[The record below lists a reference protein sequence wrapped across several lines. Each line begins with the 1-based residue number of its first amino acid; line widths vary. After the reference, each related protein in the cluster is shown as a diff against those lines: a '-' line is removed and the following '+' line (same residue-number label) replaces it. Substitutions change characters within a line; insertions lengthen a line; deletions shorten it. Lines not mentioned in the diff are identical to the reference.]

1 MTPPRKKLIEVALP
15 LAAINAASGREKS
28 IRHGHPS
35 TLHLWWARR
44 PLAACRAVLFAQ
56 LVDDPSS
63 FPEEFPD
70 EAAQEKER
78 RRLFG
83 VVERL
88 VKWENSNDPRVIGAA
103 RREIARSVAR
113 ALGVAAPRARAEVDA
128 FLAQRAPPAVDP
140 FCGGGSI
147 PLEAQRLGLRAHGSD
162 LNPVAVLITK
172 ALVEIPP
179 RFAGLPP
186 VNPEARARFAEGAAW
201 RGAGAE
207 GLAEDV
213 RHYGRWMREEARK
226 RIGHLYP
233 RARLADGSEATVI
246 AWLWARTVAS
256 PNPAA
261 RGAHVP
267 LASSFVLS
275 SKKGR
280 EAIVVPVVENGGYRF
295 AVKAEG
301 IGPDELARAKAGTK
315 ASRGANF
322 TCLLSGA
329 PIPAA
334 HIKAEGMAGR
344 MGARLMAVVA
354 EGKRG
359 RVYLA
364 PMAEMEEIAWQAEPA
379 WRPEQELSDDP
390 RNIWCIPYGLSTFAD
405 LFTPRQLAALTTFS
419 DLVSEAR
426 ERVKCDVLGAPASRR
441 PACEARDGEDAGET
455 PALREALPK
464 HRGWHSRGYLPHFDA
479 EGLVQSVA
487 FRLADSVPQ
496 DLLRRW
502 RAELRGADRAA
513 ELRERIARYEDAGH
527 GACHLRQP
535 EIARLVQDALLHFDG
550 DRYRLLAW
558 CVMPNHVHVLIEQ
571 TPDHRLADVV
581 QSWKSFTAK
590 RANRMLGR
598 DGPFWARDY
607 FDRYIRDESHF
618 EAARRYIHE
627 NPVRAG
633 LCAAA
638 ADWPWSSLGAP
649 ASRRPAREARD
660 DEDAGGTP
668 ALPGEAYADA
678 VATYLGLGVGRAADY
693 WNGNATWQGSGGF
706 VAHAFTRQA
715 IPMVWDFA
723 ESNPFG
729 SASGNWDGTAMSWIV
744 RVVQELAAA
753 GMPAIVMQRDAA
765 GEERPSDNVIFSTD
779 PPYYD
784 NIGYADLSDFFYVW
798 LRRSLGTVHPDLSR
812 TLLTPKTA
820 ELVATPYRFGGD
832 KEEARRFF
840 ETGLGRAIAHM
851 RTAQASNYPMTVF
864 YAYKQAET
872 KADSGGNGA
881 TASTGWE
888 TMLSGIITNG
898 FTITGTWPIRT
909 ERGARSIA
917 IDSNALASSIVLACR
932 PRAADAPE
940 TTRRDFAYALR
951 RELPDA
957 IRRLQTENI
966 APVDLAQA
974 AIGPGMAVF
983 SRYARVLEADGAPMP
998 VRAALAE
1005 INRVLDET
1013 LAETEG
1019 EMDVDTRFCVAWFE
1033 QYGAAERA
1041 YGEAEVLF
1049 TAKNTSFAGLEEAGV
1064 IVGGGGKV
1072 RLRRREELEK
1082 DWDPARDRRLVDW
1095 ECAQHLVRAM
1105 TAEAGGG
1112 VAEAAR
1118 LAHAM
1123 GPERAENARA
1133 LAYRL
1138 YTVSER
1144 KGWTGEALACN
1155 ILVAS
1160 WPQIR
1165 ARAAKLAAGGPAQ
1178 AEMGV

>member
-1 MTPPRKKLIEVALP
+1 MKTAHRKKLIEVALP

-113 ALGVAAPRARAEVDA
+113 ALGVAAPRARTEVDA
-128 FLAQRAPPAVDP
+128 FLAERAPPAVDP

-186 VNPEARARFAEGAAW
+186 VNPEARAKFAEGAAW

-267 LASSFVLS
+267 LVRSFVLS
-275 SKKGR
+275 SKKGKR
-280 EAIVVPVVENGGYRF
+280 ACVEPVVDPSGCAWRFTVRSGSGTPPEGTVGRRGGR
-295 AVKAEG
+295 
-301 IGPDELARAKAGTK
+301 
-315 ASRGANF
+315 
-322 TCLLSGA
+322 CLLTGA
-329 PIPAA
+329 PMPFD
-334 HIKAEGMAGR
+334 HIRSEGRAGR
-344 MGARLMAVVA
+344 MGQRLLAVVA

-359 RVYLA
+359 RVYLE
-364 PMAEMEEIAWQAEPA
+364 PTAEMEEVARQAEPA
-379 WRPEQELSDDP
+379 WRPDGSLPEKALGFRIQQ
-390 RNIWCIPYGLSTFAD
+390 YGMRDYAD

-426 ERVKCDVLGAPASRR
+426 ERVKRDVLGAPASRR
-441 PACEARDGEDAGET
+441 PAREARDDEDAGET

-464 HRGWHSRGYLPHFDA
+464 HRGWHSRVYLPHFDA

-487 FRLADSVPQ
+487 FRLADSVPR

-598 DGPFWARDY
+598 DGPFWAQDY

-649 ASRRPAREARD
+649 ASRRPTREARD

-678 VATYLGLGVGRAADY
+678 VATYLGFTLSKIA
-693 WNGNATWQGSGGF
+693 NIGSSIASWMNDRG
-706 VAHAFTRQA
+706 AFRETFARQA
-715 IPMVWDFA
+715 IPMIWDYA
-723 ESNPFG
+723 ESNPFSDAGG
-729 SASGNWDGTAMSWIV
+729 SFSAALDKVAMVVGALSIPKMKGV
-744 RVVQELAAA
+744 VVQK
-753 GMPAIVMQRDAA
+753 DAA
-765 GEERPSDNVIFSTD
+765 SDVCITDSPIIATD

-798 LRRSLGTVHPDLSR
+798 LRRALTGIHPDLFR

-832 KEEARRFF
+832 KEKARRFF
-840 ETGLGRAIAHM
+840 ETGLGRAITHM
-851 RTAQASNYPMTVF
+851 RAAQAPDYPMTLF
-864 YAYKQAET
+864 YAYKQTET
-872 KADSGGNGA
+872 KADGGGNGA

-888 TMLSGIITNG
+888 TMLSGIVGNG

-909 ERGARSIA
+909 ESTGRILASGT
-917 IDSNALASSIVLACR
+917 NALASSIVLACR
-932 PRAADAPE
+932 PCAADAPE
-940 TTRRDFAYALR
+940 TTRRDFAAALR

-957 IRRLQTENI
+957 IRRLQAENI

-974 AIGPGMAVF
+974 VIGPGMAVF

-1013 LAETEG
+1013 LAEAEG
-1019 EMDVDTRFCVAWFE
+1019 EMDIDTRFCVAWFE
-1033 QYGAAERA
+1033 QYGTAERA

-1123 GPERAENARA
+1123 GSARAENARA

-1165 ARAAKLAAGGPAQ
+1165 ARAAELAAGGPAQ

>member
-1 MTPPRKKLIEVALP
+1 MTVHRKKLIEVALP
-15 LAAINAASGREKS
+15 LAAINAASAREKS

-63 FPEEFPD
+63 VPEEFPD
-70 EAAQEKER
+70 EAAQERER

-88 VKWENSNDPRVIGAA
+88 VKWENSNCSRVIGAA

-113 ALGVAAPRARAEVDA
+113 GLGVAVPRTRTEVDA
-128 FLAQRAPPAVDP
+128 FLARHAPPAVDP

-147 PLEAQRLGLRAHGSD
+147 PLEAQRLGLCARGSD

-172 ALVEIPP
+172 ALIEIPP

-186 VNPEARARFAEGAAW
+186 VNPEAQARFAKSAVWSGK
-201 RGAGAE
+201 GAE

-256 PNPAA
+256 PNPAV

-267 LASSFVLS
+267 LVRSFVLS
-275 SKKGR
+275 SKKGKR
-280 EAIVVPVVENGGYRF
+280 AWVEPVIDPSGRAWRFTVRSGSGTPPEGTVGRRGGR
-295 AVKAEG
+295 
-301 IGPDELARAKAGTK
+301 
-315 ASRGANF
+315 
-322 TCLLSGA
+322 CLLTGA
-329 PIPAA
+329 PMPFD
-334 HIKAEGMAGR
+334 HIRSEGRAGR
-344 MGARLMAVVA
+344 MGARMMAVVA

-359 RVYLA
+359 RVYLD
-364 PMAEMEEIAWQAEPA
+364 PTEEMEEAARQAEPA
-379 WRPEQELSDDP
+379 WRPDGSLPEKALGFRVRQ
-390 RNIWCIPYGLSTFAD
+390 YGMRDYAD

-419 DLVSEAR
+419 DLVAEAR
-426 ERVKCDVLGAPASRR
+426 ERVKRDAPG
-441 PACEARDGEDAGET
+441 C
-455 PALREALPK
+455 
-464 HRGWHSRGYLPHFDA
+464 
-479 EGLVQSVA
+479 
-487 FRLADSVPQ
+487 
-496 DLLRRW
+496 
-502 RAELRGADRAA
+502 
-513 ELRERIARYEDAGH
+513 
-527 GACHLRQP
+527 
-535 EIARLVQDALLHFDG
+535 
-550 DRYRLLAW
+550 
-558 CVMPNHVHVLIEQ
+558 
-571 TPDHRLADVV
+571 
-581 QSWKSFTAK
+581 
-590 RANRMLGR
+590 
-598 DGPFWARDY
+598 
-607 FDRYIRDESHF
+607 
-618 EAARRYIHE
+618 
-627 NPVRAG
+627 
-633 LCAAA
+633 
-638 ADWPWSSLGAP
+638 
-649 ASRRPAREARD
+649 
-660 DEDAGGTP
+660 
-668 ALPGEAYADA
+668 AYADA
-678 VATYLGLGVGRAADY
+678 VATYLGLAIGKLANRGASLCA
-693 WNGNATWQGSGGF
+693 WNKTSPQ
-706 VAHAFTRQA
+706 VDTAFTDQA
-715 IPMVWDFA
+715 LPMSWDFCEA
-723 ESNPFG
+723 NPF
-729 SASGNWDGTAMSWIV
+729 SNSTGNFVGQVEYLANVMGT
-744 RVVQELAAA
+744 LPTAAA
-753 GMPAIVMQRDAA
+753 QAAVIQQDAT
-765 GEERPSDNVIFSTD
+765 GETHGVDGAVVATD

-784 NIGYADLSDFFYVW
+784 NIGYADLSDFFYIW
-798 LRRSLGTVHPDLSR
+798 LRRALSGVHPDLFR
-812 TLLTPKTA
+812 TLRTPKAA

-840 ETGLGRAIAHM
+840 ETGLGRTIAHM
-851 RTAQASNYPMTVF
+851 RAAQAPGYPMTLF

-872 KADSGGNGA
+872 KTDGGGNGA

-888 TMLSGIITNG
+888 TMLSGIVENG
-898 FTITGTWPIRT
+898 FTITGTWPVRS
-909 ERGARSIA
+909 ERNQGVKAGV
-917 IDSNALASSIVLACR
+917 NALASSIVLACR
-932 PRAADAPE
+932 PRAGDAPSAA
-940 TTRRDFAYALR
+940 RRDFAQALR

-957 IRRLQTENI
+957 IRRLQAENV

-1013 LAETEG
+1013 LAEAEG
-1019 EMDVDTRFCVAWFE
+1019 EMDADTRFCVAWFE
-1033 QYGAAERA
+1033 QYGIAERA

-1049 TAKNTSFAGLEEAGV
+1049 TAKNTSFRGLEEAGV

-1072 RLRRREELEK
+1072 RLKRRDELEEG
-1082 DWDPARDRRLVDW
+1082 WDPARDRRLVDW

-1105 TAEAGGG
+1105 TEEAGGG
-1112 VAEAAR
+1112 VADAAR

-1123 GPERAENARA
+1123 GSARAEKARA

-1144 KGWTGEALACN
+1144 KGWAGEALACN

-1165 ARAAKLAAGGPAQ
+1165 AKAAELAAGGPAQ

>member
-1 MTPPRKKLIEVALP
+1 MTAHRKKLIEVALP

-63 FPEEFPD
+63 VPEEFPD

-83 VVERL
+83 VIERL
-88 VKWENSNDPRVIGAA
+88 VKWENSNDPHVVGAA

-113 ALGVAAPRARAEVDA
+113 GLGVAAPRARAEVDA
-128 FLAQRAPPAVDP
+128 FLAQRAPAAADP

-162 LNPVAVLITK
+162 LNPVAVLVTK

-179 RFAGLPP
+179 RFAGRPP
-186 VNPEARARFAEGAAW
+186 VNPEARARFAEGAVW

-226 RIGHLYP
+226 RIGDLYP
-233 RARLADGSEATVI
+233 EARLADGSPATVI

-256 PNPAA
+256 PDPAA

-267 LASSFVLS
+267 LVSSFVLS

-280 EAIVVPVVENGGYRF
+280 EAVAVPVVENGGYRF

-301 IGPDELARAKAGTK
+301 VGPDELARAKAGTK
-315 ASRGANF
+315 VSRGANF
-322 TCLLSGA
+322 TCLLSEA
-329 PIPAA
+329 PVSAA

-359 RVYLA
+359 RVYLE
-364 PMAEMEEIAWQAEPA
+364 PTTEMEEAARRAEPA
-379 WRPEQELSDDP
+379 WRPEQELPDDP
-390 RNIWCIPYGLSTFAD
+390 RNIWCIPYGMTTFAD

-419 DLVSEAR
+419 DLVAEAR
-426 ERVKCDVLGAPASRR
+426 ERVKRDAPGAPAP
-441 PACEARDGEDAGET
+441 PAD
-455 PALREALPK
+455 
-464 HRGWHSRGYLPHFDA
+464 
-479 EGLVQSVA
+479 
-487 FRLADSVPQ
+487 
-496 DLLRRW
+496 
-502 RAELRGADRAA
+502 
-513 ELRERIARYEDAGH
+513 
-527 GACHLRQP
+527 
-535 EIARLVQDALLHFDG
+535 
-550 DRYRLLAW
+550 
-558 CVMPNHVHVLIEQ
+558 
-571 TPDHRLADVV
+571 
-581 QSWKSFTAK
+581 
-590 RANRMLGR
+590 
-598 DGPFWARDY
+598 
-607 FDRYIRDESHF
+607 
-618 EAARRYIHE
+618 
-627 NPVRAG
+627 
-633 LCAAA
+633 
-638 ADWPWSSLGAP
+638 
-649 ASRRPAREARD
+649 
-660 DEDAGGTP
+660 
-668 ALPGEAYADA
+668 AYADA
-678 VATYLGLGVGRAADY
+678 VAAYLGLGLG
-693 WNGNATWQGSGGF
+693 
-706 VAHAFTRQA
+706 RQA
-715 IPMVWDFA
+715 NRLSSLTFWNSIRETIEQTLARQALPMVWDFCEA
-723 ESNPFG
+723 NPFSG
-729 SASGNWDGTAMSWIV
+729 STGGFVGQVDYLAKVVEASPANVLPAAATQADAARNEPARPAWIV
-744 RVVQELAAA
+744 A
-753 GMPAIVMQRDAA
+753 
-765 GEERPSDNVIFSTD
+765 TD

-798 LRRSLGTVHPDLSR
+798 LRRSLGSVHPDLFR
-812 TLLTPKTA
+812 TLLTPKAA

-832 KEEARRFF
+832 KEKARRFF
-840 ETGLGRAIAHM
+840 ETGLGHAIAHM
-851 RTAQASNYPMTVF
+851 RAAQAPGYPMTLF

-872 KADSGGNGA
+872 KTDGGGNGA

-888 TMLSGIITNG
+888 TMLSGIVGNG
-898 FTITGTWPIRT
+898 FTITGTWPVRT
-909 ERGARSIA
+909 ERDQGLKTGT
-917 IDSNALASSIVLACR
+917 NALASSIVLACR
-932 PRAADAPE
+932 PRAGDAPSAA
-940 TTRRDFAYALR
+940 RRDFAAALR

-957 IRRLQTENI
+957 IRRLQAENV

-983 SRYARVLEADGAPMP
+983 SRYARVLEADGMPMR

-1013 LAETEG
+1013 LAAAEG
-1019 EMDVDTRFCVAWFE
+1019 EMDADTRFCVAWFE
-1033 QYGAAERA
+1033 QYGTAERA

-1049 TAKNTSFAGLEEAGV
+1049 TAKNTSFRGLEQAGV

-1072 RLRRREELEK
+1072 RLRRRDELEEG
-1082 DWDPARDRRLVDW
+1082 WDPARDRRLVDW

-1105 TAEAGGG
+1105 TDEAGGG
-1112 VAEAAR
+1112 VADAAR

-1123 GPERAENARA
+1123 GSARAEKARA

-1144 KGWTGEALACN
+1144 KGWAGEALACN

-1165 ARAAKLAAGGPAQ
+1165 AKAAELAAGGPAQ